1 MACRF
6 DFYNHRQGLAQV
18 RQSAQNRVGR
28 LNEWDWHKLG
38 GRLEIELAGLTSG
51 LGADWMV
58 GSLQADSVGVHKLSG
73 RLEIQLASLTSSVGT
88 D

>member
-18 RQSAQNRVGR
+18 RRSAQNRVGR
-28 LNEWDWHKLG
+28 LNEWAWHKLS

-58 GSLQADSVGVHKLSG
+58 GSLQADSVGVHKLGG
-73 RLEIQLASLTSSVGT
+73 RLEIQLASLTSGVGT